1 MAKGEK
7 ANPPKKRGRPH
18 LYRGAVPSEE
28 NLLMQSP
35 LAEDIL
41 SPLVGDEMQR
51 EMDLIRE
58 LLLKLEALPMRPGE
72 IMSITPDAEEI
83 AVPGY
88 NPDQIDYHLS
98 QISKAGLIDEAG
110 ARPMIGIG
118 FRCLTPA
125 GHDFL
130 DSIRDPETWAKT
142 KKLAAGAGGFT
153 IDLLRDLA
161 NGLIKKQIERLTGI
175 KL

>member
-1 MAKGEK
+1 
-7 ANPPKKRGRPH
+7 
-18 LYRGAVPSEE
+18 
-28 NLLMQSP
+28 MQSS
-35 LAEDIL
+35 LVEDIL
-41 SPLVGDEMQR
+41 SPSLAGDEMQR
-51 EMDLIRE
+51 NMDLIRE

-72 IMSITPDAEEI
+72 IMSITPDAEEV

-142 KKLAAGAGGFT
+142 KKLAEGAGGFT
-153 IDLLRDLA
+153 IAILKDLA
-161 NGLIKKQIERLTGI
+161 NGLIKTQIERLTGI